1 MFCRRPQFI
10 RNKRSGK
17 AIVEILHEIT
27 HLSQVPETNVFH
39 RLHQFACNTM
49 PAQQGH
55 NCHGLFVCLSEHTHR
70 VFSPL
75 TYQFLDQWLIHI
87 RRFMMRQRDKAVLIT
102 HGHNGD
108 GLHPSLYAF
117 HERIGEI
124 HQMSSAAVVL
134 RHLDESTVFQIVE
147 THGGGYSILYKT
159 YEQSVRARDIRDSVE
174 NANGTAVLPIAKAKL
189 GSEYCQ
195 GKMEGGK
202 CHGEVQKFTLGKLV
216 EFQATGLI
224 VVMSV
229 IIGLL
234 VLCTIMSAIM
244 KKLGLDKVKAPAPA
258 KKAAPAAAAAAPAPA
273 VRAPA
278 HCDWDPNA
286 KSIHPGFTNKQLQ
299 AFLGIAAVAALE
311 EHPGLT
317 NEQFLVIATAAAT
330 QALGQPCRVTAYRN
344 INSPAWTIVK

>member
-1 MFCRRPQFI
+1 M
-10 RNKRSGK
+10 NDTLKK
-17 AIVEILHEIT
+17 A
-27 HLSQVPETNVFH
+27 
-39 RLHQFACNTM
+39 M
-49 PAQQGH
+49 
-55 NCHGLFVCLSEHTHR
+55 LF
-70 VFSPL
+70 
-75 TYQFLDQWLIHI
+75 
-87 RRFMMRQRDKAVLIT
+87 
-102 HGHNGD
+102 
-108 GLHPSLYAF
+108 
-117 HERIGEI
+117 
-124 HQMSSAAVVL
+124 AAVTTVSGAFASDFVAQPAASKGAKVGRFDEQIAL
-134 RHLDESTVFQIVE
+134 MPDSIAAPIKEQLKWMDESTVFQIVE

-189 GSEYCQ
+189 NSEYCQ

-202 CHGEVQKFTLGKLV
+202 CHGEVQKFTIGKLV

-229 IIGLL
+229 IVGLL
-234 VLCTIMSAIM
+234 ILCSLMSFVM
-244 KKLGLDKVKAPAPA
+244 KKLGFDKIPAPAP
-258 KKAAPAAAAAAPAPA
+258 KKAAPAPAAAAPAPA

-286 KSIHPGFTNKQLQ
+286 KSVHPGFTNKQLQ

-317 NEQFLVIATAAAT
+317 NEQFLVIATAAAS
-330 QALGQPCRVTAYRN
+330 QAIGQPCRVTAYRN

>member
-1 MFCRRPQFI
+1 M
-10 RNKRSGK
+10 
-17 AIVEILHEIT
+17 
-27 HLSQVPETNVFH
+27 
-39 RLHQFACNTM
+39 
-49 PAQQGH
+49 
-55 NCHGLFVCLSEHTHR
+55 
-70 VFSPL
+70 
-75 TYQFLDQWLIHI
+75 
-87 RRFMMRQRDKAVLIT
+87 
-102 HGHNGD
+102 
-108 GLHPSLYAF
+108 
-117 HERIGEI
+117 
-124 HQMSSAAVVL
+124 
-134 RHLDESTVFQIVE
+134 
-147 THGGGYSILYKT
+147 
-159 YEQSVRARDIRDSVE
+159 
-174 NANGTAVLPIAKAKL
+174 LPIAKAKL
-189 GSEYCQ
+189 GSEYCH

-202 CHGEVQKFTLGKLV
+202 CNGEVQKFTLGKLV

-234 VLCTIMSAIM
+234 VLCTLMSFVM
-244 KKLGLDKVKAPAPA
+244 KKLGLDKIKAPAPA
-258 KKAAPAAAAAAPAPA
+258 KKAAPAAAAPAPA

>member
-1 MFCRRPQFI
+1 M
-10 RNKRSGK
+10 NDTLKK
-17 AIVEILHEIT
+17 AMI
-27 HLSQVPETNVFH
+27 F
-39 RLHQFACNTM
+39 
-49 PAQQGH
+49 
-55 NCHGLFVCLSEHTHR
+55 
-70 VFSPL
+70 
-75 TYQFLDQWLIHI
+75 
-87 RRFMMRQRDKAVLIT
+87 
-102 HGHNGD
+102 
-108 GLHPSLYAF
+108 
-117 HERIGEI
+117 
-124 HQMSSAAVVL
+124 AAVTTVSGAFASDFVAQPAASKGAKVGRFDEQIAL
-134 RHLDESTVFQIVE
+134 MPDSIAAPIKEQLKWMDESTVFQIVE

-174 NANGTAVLPIAKAKL
+174 NAAGNAVLPIAKAKL
-189 GSEYCQ
+189 GSEYCH

-202 CHGEVQKFTLGKLV
+202 CKGEVQTFGIGKLI

-229 IIGLL
+229 IVGLL
-234 VLCTIMSAIM
+234 ILCTLMSFVM
-244 KKLGLDKVKAPAPA
+244 KKLGLDKVKAPAPV
-258 KKAAPAAAAAAPAPA
+258 KKSAPAPAAAPAPA

-286 KSIHPGFTNKQLQ
+286 KSMHPGFTNKQLQ

-330 QALGQPCRVTAYRN
+330 QAIGKPCRVTAYRN

>member
-1 MFCRRPQFI
+1 M
-10 RNKRSGK
+10 NDTLKK
-17 AIVEILHEIT
+17 AM
-27 HLSQVPETNVFH
+27 VF
-39 RLHQFACNTM
+39 AAMTT
-49 PAQQGH
+49 
-55 NCHGLFVCLSEHTHR
+55 V
-70 VFSPL
+70 
-75 TYQFLDQWLIHI
+75 
-87 RRFMMRQRDKAVLIT
+87 
-102 HGHNGD
+102 
-108 GLHPSLYAF
+108 
-117 HERIGEI
+117 
-124 HQMSSAAVVL
+124 SAAFASEIVAQPAASQAAKVGRFDEQIAL
-134 RHLDESTVFQIVE
+134 MPDSIAAPLKEQLKWMDESTVFQIVE

-258 KKAAPAAAAAAPAPA
+258 KKAAPAAAAAAAPAPA

>member
-1 MFCRRPQFI
+1 M
-10 RNKRSGK
+10 NDTLKK
-17 AIVEILHEIT
+17 AMI
-27 HLSQVPETNVFH
+27 F
-39 RLHQFACNTM
+39 
-49 PAQQGH
+49 
-55 NCHGLFVCLSEHTHR
+55 
-70 VFSPL
+70 
-75 TYQFLDQWLIHI
+75 
-87 RRFMMRQRDKAVLIT
+87 
-102 HGHNGD
+102 
-108 GLHPSLYAF
+108 
-117 HERIGEI
+117 
-124 HQMSSAAVVL
+124 AAVTTVSGAFASDFVAQPAASKAAKVGRFDEQIAL
-134 RHLDESTVFQIVE
+134 MPDSIAAPIKEQLKWMDESTVFQIVE

-189 GSEYCQ
+189 GSEYCY

-202 CHGEVQKFTLGKLV
+202 CNGEVQKFTLGKLV
-216 EFQATGLI
+216 EFQVTGLI

-234 VLCTIMSAIM
+234 VLCTLMSFVM

-258 KKAAPAAAAAAPAPA
+258 KKAAPAAAAPAPA

-311 EHPGLT
+311 EH
-317 NEQFLVIATAAAT
+317 
-330 QALGQPCRVTAYRN
+330 
-344 INSPAWTIVK
+344 

>member
-1 MFCRRPQFI
+1 M
-10 RNKRSGK
+10 NDTLKK
-17 AIVEILHEIT
+17 A
-27 HLSQVPETNVFH
+27 
-39 RLHQFACNTM
+39 M
-49 PAQQGH
+49 
-55 NCHGLFVCLSEHTHR
+55 LF
-70 VFSPL
+70 
-75 TYQFLDQWLIHI
+75 
-87 RRFMMRQRDKAVLIT
+87 
-102 HGHNGD
+102 
-108 GLHPSLYAF
+108 
-117 HERIGEI
+117 
-124 HQMSSAAVVL
+124 AAVTTVSGAFASEIVAQPAASQAAKVGRFDEQIAL
-134 RHLDESTVFQIVE
+134 MPDSIAAPIKEQLKWMDESTVFQIVE

-258 KKAAPAAAAAAPAPA
+258 